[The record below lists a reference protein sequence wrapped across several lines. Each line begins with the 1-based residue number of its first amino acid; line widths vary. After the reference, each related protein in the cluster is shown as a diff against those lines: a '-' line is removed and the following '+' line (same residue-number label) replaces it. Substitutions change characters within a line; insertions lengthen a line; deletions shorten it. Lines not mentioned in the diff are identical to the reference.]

1 LQKNVS
7 NMLETYNP
15 FVIKG
20 YDSAELFCNRDIEV
34 EKLYQN
40 ARNGIDTTL
49 ISPRRMGKTGLI
61 FRFFD
66 FLRKDERFS
75 SIYVDIYAAR
85 SLSDLIKLFSEA
97 ILRQFPET
105 TTIGQKFFN
114 IIKGL
119 RPLISYDTITGEPQL
134 QIVYQTEGEKQQTLQ
149 HLFSFLDAQNTKI
162 VLAFDEFQQITCFPE
177 KNIEALLRT
186 YIQML
191 KNIQFIF
198 CGSQKDMMTEMFS
211 SAKRPF
217 FASTQ
222 YLVLNKIDRAIY
234 ADFIV
239 KTFNRNNLN
248 IEADALDFILDWTK
262 GYTFYT
268 QSVCNMTFQLAT
280 KTADIEIVKKACDE
294 LLKHN
299 EAAFFQYRKLLT
311 PAQWEVLI
319 AIAKEGELSKITSK
333 NFIGKYAI
341 GSPADV
347 RRITKSLISK
357 ELVLETLTKTD
368 TTYQVY
374 DLFLSRWLE
383 REY

>member
-1 LQKNVS
+1 MTKKS
-7 NMLETYNP
+7 NP
-15 FVIKG
+15 FLIKG
-20 YDSAELFCNRDIEV
+20 YDSAELFCDRESEV

-40 ARNGIDTTL
+40 ALNGVDTTL

-66 FLRKDERFS
+66 FLKKDKNFK

-85 SLSDLIKLFSEA
+85 SLSDFIKLLSEA
-97 ILRQFPET
+97 ILKQFPET

-119 RPLISYDTITGEPQL
+119 RPLISYDNISGELQL

-149 HLFSFLDAQNTKI
+149 KLLAFLDLQETKI
-162 VLAFDEFQQITCFPE
+162 VLAIDEFQQIACFPE

-186 YIQML
+186 YIQQL
-191 KNIQFIF
+191 KNVQFIF
-198 CGSQKDMMTEMFS
+198 CGSRKDMMTEMFS

-222 YLVLNKIDRAIY
+222 YLVLDKIHREVY
-234 ADFIV
+234 ADFITAIFRKNSIV
-239 KTFNRNNLN
+239 
-248 IEADALDFILDWTK
+248 IEQSALDFIMDWTK

-268 QSVCNMTFQLAT
+268 QSVCNMVFRIAE
-280 KTADIEIVKKACDE
+280 KKVDIDIVKQACEE
-294 LLKHN
+294 LLKN
-299 EAAFFQYRKLLT
+299 YEAIFFQYRKLLT
-311 PAQWEVLI
+311 PAQWEILI
-319 AIAKEGELSKITSK
+319 AIAKENEISQITSK
-333 NFIGKYAI
+333 NFVGKYNI

-347 RRITKSLISK
+347 RRITKALIDK
-357 ELVLETLTKTD
+357 ELLLETITKNKII
-368 TTYQVY
+368 YQVY
-374 DLFLSRWLE
+374 DVFLSRWLE